1 MQVFYQLDARRLFGE
16 EVGAGDP
23 RDPTSRSTCW
33 ASAGWISTTPQE
45 NHVLRALPGRGLLG
59 AAAHLHH
66 VRRLQEDRAGDGYRG
81 RSGRGVGD
89 GGEADGKGGEKA
101 LNVDSQEL
109 PTDVQT
115 LQKAA
120 NGPPGAKV
128 AR

>member
-66 VRRLQEDRAGDGYRG
+66 VRRLQEDRAGDGI
-81 RSGRGVGD
+81 GVD
-89 GGEADGKGGEKA
+89 LGEKTER
-101 LNVDSQEL
+101 LREE
-109 PTDVQT
+109 
-115 LQKAA
+115 
-120 NGPPGAKV
+120 KV
-128 AR
+128 AETNL